1 MPQKLEIVI
10 CHVEMYTTLNVNG
23 LMFPKKQVIKLLE
36 QPDVF
41 NDRSTKLFKQ
51 ADVSSKRV
59 TKQF

>member
-1 MPQKLEIVI
+1 
-10 CHVEMYTTLNVNG
+10 
-23 LMFPKKQVIKLLE
+23 MFLKQVVKLLE

-51 ADVSSKRV
+51 ADHVSSKRV

>member
-1 MPQKLEIVI
+1 MPQKLEIVT
-10 CHVEMYTTLNVNG
+10 CHVEMYTTLNV
-23 LMFPKKQVIKLLE
+23 LMASCFQKTGE

>member
-1 MPQKLEIVI
+1 MASCFQK
-10 CHVEMYTTLNVNG
+10 TG
-23 LMFPKKQVIKLLE
+23 E

-51 ADVSSKRV
+51 ADVSNKRV

>member
-1 MPQKLEIVI
+1 MPQKLEIVT
-10 CHVEMYTTLNVNG
+10 CHVKMYTTLNV
-23 LMFPKKQVIKLLE
+23 LMASCFQQTKLLE

-41 NDRSTKLFKQ
+41 NDQ

>member
-1 MPQKLEIVI
+1 
-10 CHVEMYTTLNVNG
+10 
-23 LMFPKKQVIKLLE
+23 MFPKKQVIKLLE

-41 NDRSTKLFKQ
+41 NAQSTKLFKQ